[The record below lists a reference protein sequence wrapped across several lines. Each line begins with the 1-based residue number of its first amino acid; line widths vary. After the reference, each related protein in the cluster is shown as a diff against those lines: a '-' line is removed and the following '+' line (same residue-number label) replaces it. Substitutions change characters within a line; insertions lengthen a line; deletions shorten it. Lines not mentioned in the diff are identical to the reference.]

1 MKLPKTIKRFVVGV
15 SLLMAV
21 SVNFPIIFLKM
32 PHFNQTSMA
41 FVDVGIQITVSW
53 FFAISFT
60 IVLYLHENIGQK
72 RAFGWLFLCFIGY
85 LLVLSALNVLVVK
98 LPFYTSITVVMRG
111 IIMVLMAYFISIFL
125 KENDR
130 KNALLVKYEQ
140 LKHENVLMQ
149 LNALKNQLNPHF
161 LFNSLNTLSWLISHD
176 TAQSQQFLQKL
187 SHILR
192 YSLSRQDKSLVTL
205 AEEMRLIED
214 YIFLLNMRFGTNL
227 TIELPAI
234 TGFTHWKI
242 PPLSI
247 QLLLENA
254 IKHNVISAAH
264 PLLVQVLLAPDKP
277 CLVVKNTLQPRGH
290 SVGEG
295 IGLVNLNERFL
306 ILCNQA
312 ITIEQNQFFTVSLPL
327 IP

>member
-1 MKLPKTIKRFVVGV
+1 MKLPKTLKRFVVGV

-32 PHFNQTSMA
+32 PHFSHTSMA

-53 FFAISFT
+53 LFAVSFT
-60 IVLYLHENIGQK
+60 IVLYVHENIGQK
-72 RAFGWLFLCFIGY
+72 RAFGWLFLCFVGY
-85 LLVLSALNVLVVK
+85 LLVLSALNVLVIK

-111 IIMVLMAYFISIFL
+111 IIMVLMAYFFSIFL
-125 KENDR
+125 KESDR
-130 KNALLVKYEQ
+130 KNTLLIKYEQ

-161 LFNSLNTLSWLISHD
+161 LFNSLNTLSWLINHD
-176 TAQSQQFLQKL
+176 TAQSQQYLQKL
-187 SHILR
+187 SHVLR
-192 YSLSRQDKSLVTL
+192 YSLNMQNKALVSL
-205 AEEMRLIED
+205 AEEMLLVED
-214 YIFLLNMRFGTNL
+214 YIFLLTMRFGTNL
-227 TIELPAI
+227 KIELPTI

-254 IKHNVISAAH
+254 IKHNIVSAAK
-264 PLLVQVLLAPDKP
+264 PLEVQVLLQPA
-277 CLVVKNTLQPRGH
+277 LSSVVVKNMLQPK
-290 SVGEG
+290 SNVEGEG

-306 ILCNQA
+306 ILCNQP
-312 ITIEQNQFFTVSLPL
+312 IDIQKDKYFTVTLPL
-327 IP
+327 IQ